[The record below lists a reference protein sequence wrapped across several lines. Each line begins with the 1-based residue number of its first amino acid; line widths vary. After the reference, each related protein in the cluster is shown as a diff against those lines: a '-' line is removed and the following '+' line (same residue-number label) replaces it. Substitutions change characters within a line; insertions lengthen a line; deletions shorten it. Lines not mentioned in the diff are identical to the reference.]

1 MRCSMSPPVS
11 SVFLFCPFF
20 VRNIFFPLRYVHAL
34 ASFRLGHTQGISTL
48 VFVLGKSRVRCGP
61 MSRLIDFYRARR
73 LELLEYC
80 DRGLRIIRQIRLIER
95 GNTGG
100 KEGTGV
106 VLGESKQ
113 TTKEKQEKTRR
124 TSTPG
129 LAQQADVSEGRNRSK
144 LEGKQKRQDGQDR

>member
-1 MRCSMSPPVS
+1 MFDEPSRLVRFPFLSVFCKMIPKYLFPPVTTVS
-11 SVFLFCPFF
+11 
-20 VRNIFFPLRYVHAL
+20 HAL

-95 GNTGG
+95 GNRGG
-100 KEGTGV
+100 KREQ
-106 VLGESKQ
+106 VLFLGSQNRPPKRNRRKPAARAHQ
-113 TTKEKQEKTRR
+113 VSLSRR
-124 TSTPG
+124 TCRKEETGAS
-129 LAQQADVSEGRNRSK
+129 
-144 LEGKQKRQDGQDR
+144 